1 MRNKH
6 SRKKRVTNKT
16 HRRRKYRGGNI
27 ATSPSRC
34 LLVYMIHNEGLGN
47 QLFCLSVGLVALN
60 KIEREIGPNKITLC
74 VVPAKT
80 NKHTSNNYEYIF
92 NFPPKV
98 RIISESEARPRIDAG
113 QKVLNLS
120 DVQATAKWSNAN
132 VKYNSTSGKNAVV
145 PDRLYQNYLG
155 VQSVIPT
162 VKEMFMKNEFEHE
175 SKKSAYEKIKN
186 ATPEGSAFIHV
197 RRGDYK
203 EKNWTLDEE
212 FYVRG
217 LDELNKDPKIKKI
230 WVLSNDIDWCK
241 KIPWKTDREIEYYDS
256 QNELEVLY
264 KMMVCSAGAV
274 ISASTFSSWGAM
286 LGADMNPTST
296 IVYPIS
302 WLTHDADSNVNPLDF
317 PSRWKGIPNKV

>member
-1 MRNKH
+1 
-6 SRKKRVTNKT
+6 
-16 HRRRKYRGGNI
+16 
-27 ATSPSRC
+27 
-34 LLVYMIHNEGLGN
+34 MINDEGLGN
-47 QLFCLSVGLVALN
+47 QLFYLSAGLVALN
-60 KIEREIGPNKITLC
+60 KIEREVGPNKMTLC

-80 NKHTSNNYEYIF
+80 NKHTSNTYEQIF

-98 RIISESEARPRIDAG
+98 KVMSESDARPRIDAG
-113 QKVLNLS
+113 QRVLQLS
-120 DVQATAKWSNAN
+120 DIQSTAKWSNAN
-132 VKYNSTSGKNAVV
+132 VKYNSTSDKNAVV
-145 PDRLYQNYLG
+145 PDRLYQNYLA

-175 SKKSAYEKIKN
+175 SKKSAYEKIKH

-203 EKNWTLDEE
+203 EKNWVLQEE

-217 LDELNKDPKIKKI
+217 LDELNKDQNIKRI
-230 WVLSNDIDWCK
+230 WIISNDLDWCK
-241 KIPWKTDREIEYYDS
+241 KIPWKTDRPTEYYDS
-256 QNELEVLY
+256 KNELEVLY

-274 ISASTFSSWGAM
+274 ISASTFSAWGVM

-302 WLTHDADSNVNPLDF
+302 WLTYGQVSSLNLSKSSSNPLDF